1 MLGVLVYDVWDF
13 QRHRVGTFGVGEHV
27 QSSDVEAVDK
37 RARILKNLRSF
48 AAHTRN
54 KIHSDESVRDKAF
67 NCSHLVGKQLTVVVA
82 AHQFQH
88 LVASRLERDVEMRHE
103 ML

>member
-1 MLGVLVYDVWDF
+1 MLGMLVHDVWDF

-54 KIHSDESVRDKAF
+54 KIHSDESVRDKVF

-82 AHQFQH
+82 HQFQH
-88 LVASRLERDVEMRHE
+88 LVASRLQRDVEMRHE